1 MIMLELAHASLEL
14 VAVAIPNPAPAN
26 DPTIAAKA
34 SDVISL
40 VKLLG
45 ILGGSIALLAGGS
58 LLWAGNRGGNHGLSV
73 TGKGL
78 MISGFATLIAVP
90 TIIPVINRFF
100 V

>member
-1 MIMLELAHASLEL
+1 MMILEMANTLI
-14 VAVAIPNPAPAN
+14 AVAIPNPAPAN
-26 DPTIAAKA
+26 DPAIAAKA
-34 SDVISL
+34 SDVIAL
-40 VKLLG
+40 VKLFG

-58 LLWAGNRGGNHGLSV
+58 LLWAGNRGGNQGLSV

>member
-1 MIMLELAHASLEL
+1 MTLLNLIPTALDL

-26 DPTIAAKA
+26 DPTISAKA
-34 SDVISL
+34 GDVIAL

-58 LLWAGNRGGNHGLSV
+58 LLWAGNRGGNQGLSV

>member
-1 MIMLELAHASLEL
+1 MLILELATTTLN
-14 VAVAIPNPAPAN
+14 AVVIPNPAPAN

-34 SDVISL
+34 SDVIAL
-40 VKLLG
+40 VKLFGL
-45 ILGGSIALLAGGS
+45 LGGAIALLAGGS

-78 MISGFATLIAVP
+78 MLSGFATLIAVP

>member
-1 MIMLELAHASLEL
+1 MMLLDLAPTMLDL
-14 VAVAIPNPAPAN
+14 VAVAIPNPAPAS
-26 DPTIAAKA
+26 DPTISAKA
-34 SDVISL
+34 SDVIAL

-58 LLWAGNRGGNHGLSV
+58 LLWAGNRGGNHGLSM

>member
-1 MIMLELAHASLEL
+1 MMLHALAHESLTL
-14 VAVAIPNPAPAN
+14 LAVAIPNPAPAS
-26 DPTIAAKA
+26 DPTISDKA
-34 SDVISL
+34 SDVIAL
-40 VKLLG
+40 IKLLG

-78 MISGFATLIAVP
+78 MISGFATLIAIP

>member
-1 MIMLELAHASLEL
+1 MMLHELAHESLTL
-14 VAVAIPNPAPAN
+14 LAVAIPNPAPAS
-26 DPTIAAKA
+26 DPTISDKA
-34 SDVISL
+34 SDVIAL
-40 VKLLG
+40 IKLLG

-78 MISGFATLIAVP
+78 MISGFATLIAIP

>member
-1 MIMLELAHASLEL
+1 MMLLDTLQS
-14 VAVAIPNPAPAN
+14 VAMFAAAIPNPAPAN
-26 DPTIAAKA
+26 DPTISAKA
-34 SDVISL
+34 GEVIAL

-45 ILGGSIALLAGGS
+45 ILGGSIALLTGGS

-78 MISGFATLIAVP
+78 MISGFATLLAVP

>member
-1 MIMLELAHASLEL
+1 MMLLEIAHASLDI

-26 DPTIAAKA
+26 DPTISAKA
-34 SDVISL
+34 SDVIAL

-45 ILGGSIALLAGGS
+45 ILGGSIALLAGAS

>member
-1 MIMLELAHASLEL
+1 MTLLNLIPSALDL
-14 VAVAIPNPAPAN
+14 VAVVIPNPAPAN
-26 DPTIAAKA
+26 DPTIAQKA
-34 SDVISL
+34 SDVIAL

-45 ILGGSIALLAGGS
+45 ILGGSIALLTGGS
-58 LLWAGNRGGNHGLSV
+58 LLWAGNRGGNHGMSV

-78 MISGFATLIAVP
+78 MISGFATLIAIP